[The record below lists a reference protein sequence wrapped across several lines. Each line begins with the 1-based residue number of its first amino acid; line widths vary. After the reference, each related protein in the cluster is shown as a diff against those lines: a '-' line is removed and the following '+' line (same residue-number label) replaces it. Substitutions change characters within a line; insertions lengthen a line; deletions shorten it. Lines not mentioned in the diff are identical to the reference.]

1 MSISDFGFFAQ
12 FSRLFAL
19 SKSHQDRPD
28 CPLLHVISCQH
39 FDLLK
44 KCKLDIV
51 YNLQIV
57 ISFLLD
63 ITETPVTRINCVP
76 RRCLLHLLTVVIN
89 LGDGDKEIFLP
100 LWPGGV
106 SPLCLLL
113 PRSGDTADKECPGPA
128 TGPGATT
135 TDHPVAKPLHA
146 QIVQGDYIKCD
157 T

>member
-1 MSISDFGFFAQ
+1 M
-12 FSRLFAL
+12 
-19 SKSHQDRPD
+19 
-28 CPLLHVISCQH
+28 
-39 FDLLK
+39 
-44 KCKLDIV
+44 
-51 YNLQIV
+51 
-57 ISFLLD
+57 
-63 ITETPVTRINCVP
+63 TRINCVP

-157 T
+157 TYFFDSNWKLAA

>member
-1 MSISDFGFFAQ
+1 M
-12 FSRLFAL
+12 
-19 SKSHQDRPD
+19 
-28 CPLLHVISCQH
+28 
-39 FDLLK
+39 
-44 KCKLDIV
+44 
-51 YNLQIV
+51 
-57 ISFLLD
+57 
-63 ITETPVTRINCVP
+63 TRINCVP

-135 TDHPVAKPLHA
+135 TDHPVAKLLHA
-146 QIVQGDYIKCD
+146 QIVQGDFYKVRHIILRFKLELEVGCMKLGIVWAKD
-157 T
+157 NV